1 MDEITDKDR
10 GHDLVRPGLASMGTE
25 IIFIAFLIFAAALLY
40 SSVGHG
46 GASGY
51 LAVMALFSFAPETMR
66 PTALILNICVAAI
79 GAFKFAR
86 MGFFS
91 WRKFYP
97 FAIGSIPFA
106 FIGGRIN
113 LPLPYFKFAVGL
125 ALVVAAVLLARNE
138 RPAED
143 SKVEDAPKTVPLPI
157 AFAVG
162 TGLGLLSGLTGVGG
176 GIYLSPVLLFSGWT
190 NIRQTAA
197 ISAMFILVNSVA
209 GLTANLSQT
218 NLSALPS
225 PAVLITLALCV
236 VVGGFIGSSFG
247 ASRKHSTLV
256 LRRLLALVLVIAAWK
271 MILG

>member
-1 MDEITDKDR
+1 MDAEI
-10 GHDLVRPGLASMGTE
+10 LLISL
-25 IIFIAFLIFAAALLY
+25 LIFAAAMLY

-91 WRKFYP
+91 WRKFFP
-97 FAIGSIPFA
+97 FALGSVPFA

-113 LPLPYFKFAVGL
+113 LPLPYFKIAVGIT
-125 ALVVAAVLLARNE
+125 LVVAAVLLARRE
-138 RPAED
+138 KPTADEPDVKDESRA
-143 SKVEDAPKTVPLPI
+143 VPLPI
-157 AFAVG
+157 ALAVG

-176 GIYLSPVLLFSGWT
+176 GIYLSPILLFAGCT

-197 ISAMFILVNSVA
+197 ISAMFILVNSIA

-218 NLSALPS
+218 NLSTLPS
-225 PAVLITLALCV
+225 PAVLITLAVCV

-256 LRRLLALVLVIAAWK
+256 LRRLLATVLVIAAWK